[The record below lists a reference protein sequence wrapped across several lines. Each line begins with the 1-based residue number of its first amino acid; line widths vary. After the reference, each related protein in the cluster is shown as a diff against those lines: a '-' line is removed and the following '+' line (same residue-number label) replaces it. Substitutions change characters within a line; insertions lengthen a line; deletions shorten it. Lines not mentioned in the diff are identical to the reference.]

1 MNYKIEDIIET
12 FSCDEETAEEIREAA
27 KIIKKEN
34 LPF

>member
-1 MNYKIEDIIET
+1 MKYDLEEIMRVFK
-12 FSCDEETAEEIREAA
+12 CDKETAEEIREAA

>member
-12 FSCDEETAEEIREAA
+12 FSCDEETAEEIREMA
-27 KIIKKEN
+27 KAIIKDN